1 MCSIDTYLWYWKLRH
16 LQAKTSL
23 CHHGTSIDQYPWSDH
38 RFHWQTPTGTHGHTI
53 APIDITPTGI
63 HDHTFDALFDYSD
76 DDTIMTT
83 NTSTPRVHHQQ
94 AFDPTNTHD
103 HTIKLIAPPV
113 LHTLCKQMSDMLKT
127 LAQNQNKFLQVQQQ
141 ENWERIVSSCNN

>member
-1 MCSIDTYLWYWKLRH
+1 MALPLTNTHGQIIDSIDK
-16 LQAKTSL
+16 
-23 CHHGTSIDQYPWSDH
+23 P
-38 RFHWQTPTGTHGHTI
+38 PTGTHGHTI
-53 APIDITPTGI
+53 APIDKTPTGI

-83 NTSTPRVHHQQ
+83 NTSTPRVHHRQ
-94 AFDPTNTHD
+94 AFNPTNTHD

-113 LHTLCKQMSDMLKT
+113 LHTLCKQMSYMLKT

-141 ENWERIVSSCNN
+141 EN